1 MDVLFAAA
9 FGNLLSPLV
18 LSFVL
23 GLVAG
28 LVKSDLDMP
37 EAVGKAI
44 AIYLMLAIGMKGGVE
59 MAQAGVGLAILPAL
73 LAALLLSFGM
83 PYIAYPLLRRLAG
96 ADRMNAA
103 AVAAHYGS
111 VSIVTFVAATQMLA
125 RDGIGYEGYLV
136 AMLAGRAL
144 ALEGDPA
151 AGPDHG
157 DRREL
162 LREVLA
168 NGSVMLLVGGFFI
181 GWISGGDGYAAVK
194 PFFDAPFKGVL
205 CLFLLEMGLLV
216 SRRVSGFQML
226 RPGLI
231 AFGLYMPLI
240 GAVLGL
246 CVAWM
251 LGLSVGG
258 GTLLVT
264 LAASAS
270 YIAVPAAMRLAL
282 PQADPSLY
290 VTLSLGV
297 TFPFN
302 LIVGIPLYGAMA
314 RLIL

>member
-1 MDVLFAAA
+1 
-9 FGNLLSPLV
+9 
-18 LSFVL
+18 
-23 GLVAG
+23 
-28 LVKSDLDMP
+28 
-37 EAVGKAI
+37 
-44 AIYLMLAIGMKGGVE
+44 
-59 MAQAGVGLAILPAL
+59 
-73 LAALLLSFGM
+73 
-83 PYIAYPLLRRLAG
+83 
-96 ADRMNAA
+96 
-103 AVAAHYGS
+103 
-111 VSIVTFVAATQMLA
+111 
-125 RDGIGYEGYLV
+125 
-136 AMLAGRAL
+136 
-144 ALEGDPA
+144 
-151 AGPDHG
+151 
-157 DRREL
+157 
-162 LREVLA
+162 
-168 NGSVMLLVGGFFI
+168 
-181 GWISGGDGYAAVK
+181 
-194 PFFDAPFKGVL
+194 
-205 CLFLLEMGLLV
+205 MGLLV

-226 RPGLI
+226 RPGLV

-282 PQADPSLY
+282 SQADPSLY